1 MFNIK
6 EVKEQQRKTRERSQG
21 ATDENKRE
29 INQKTNIKML
39 SAN

>member
-1 MFNIK
+1 MFNTK

-29 INQKTNIKML
+29 INYKQILKML